1 MKKLHRILIV
11 AACVLPVASMAS
23 PAFATM
29 QILYRGTQDGYAC
42 VGNVNVSSDKVS
54 AAFSAVSE
62 NDLAVSVPV
71 EMCSSKVSIVFYD
84 DRGIPLLTVTGNN
97 GCLQA
102 GAVYERDSGDAYT
115 YVKIYYFFNGATHG
129 PYEVSL

>member
-11 AACVLPVASMAS
+11 AACVLLVASMAS
-23 PAFATM
+23 PAFAVS
-29 QILYRGTQDGYAC
+29 QVLYRGTQDGYAC
-42 VGNVNVSSDKVS
+42 VGSVNISSDKVS
-54 AAFSAVSE
+54 AAFSAVSM

-71 EMCSSKVSIVFYD
+71 ETCSSKVSIVFYD
-84 DRGIPLLTVTGNN
+84 EREIPLLTVTGNN

-102 GAVYERDSGDAYT
+102 GAVYERKSSDTYT
-115 YVKIYYFFNGATHG
+115 YAKIYYYFNGATHG